1 MTTFGWPVPEGEP
14 NAAPSTTLGAHKPT
28 VRELLQEKGQERF
41 VGFLK
46 GKNDAQL
53 DRIVGNRF
61 TLGRIFRG
69 MERQFQPARA
79 GGFQGEIQ
87 YVLTT
92 ARGEHPWAVDVH
104 DARATARPGRAGSP
118 ALTMTMTV
126 PTFARMLTGE
136 IEPGRA
142 WLEGSIQIDGDLPVA
157 ARLGDMF
164 GRSRF

>member
-1 MTTFGWPVPEGEP
+1 MMRRSPARPADPEYLVTPEGEP

-79 GGFQGEIQ
+79 GGKRQDHGQ
-87 YVLTT
+87 DQACPRALDD
-92 ARGEHPWAVDVH
+92 RG
-104 DARATARPGRAGSP
+104 
-118 ALTMTMTV
+118 
-126 PTFARMLTGE
+126 
-136 IEPGRA
+136 
-142 WLEGSIQIDGDLPVA
+142 
-157 ARLGDMF
+157 
-164 GRSRF
+164 